1 MLSLSHHLNHTQR
14 RINMSVQIALEF
26 TDGQWAL
33 IQEHHPY
40 IDGVAITAESLGT
53 ALTDR
58 LKDDITRIIKR
69 NAAHAQQDAM
79 EV

>member
-1 MLSLSHHLNHTQR
+1 MAVKIT
-14 RINMSVQIALEF
+14 LEF

-40 IDGVAITAESLGT
+40 IDGVAVTAESLGL

-58 LKDDITRIIKR
+58 LKDDITRTIKR
-69 NAAHAQQDAM
+69 NAAQAQQDAM

>member
-1 MLSLSHHLNHTQR
+1 MAVKVT
-14 RINMSVQIALEF
+14 LEF

-40 IDGVAITAESLGT
+40 IDGVPVKVESLGT
-53 ALTDR
+53 ALTDK

-69 NAAHAQQDAM
+69 NAAHAQQDEM